1 MHADWIGGV
10 MGGGAEK
17 EGKVF
22 MRGGAEGKAKLEIES
37 LIKRVIK
44 KSVYT
49 FYIVDPV
56 LGGMWPK

>member
-1 MHADWIGGV
+1 

-22 MRGGAEGKAKLEIES
+22 MRGGAEGKAKVEIES